1 MTMEIFSLMYKFTW
15 IFVFIF
21 SLLGVSITLKG
32 ENIITIYSFT
42 TLIHR
47 HIHTPLKIS
56 SEIKVKKKNQSR
68 IFQIHASFLFFYFLF
83 LVLSTHFFGLLFTK
97 NYKMCQCRGHMLKVN
112 GILFLLAFYLLLA
125 GFLRSVIWKSS
136 FCTVDDFP

>member
-1 MTMEIFSLMYKFTW
+1 MEIFSLMYEFTW

-32 ENIITIYSFT
+32 ENVITTYSFT
-42 TLIHR
+42 TLIHG
-47 HIHTPLKIS
+47 HIHTSLKIS
-56 SEIKVKKKNQSR
+56 FEIKAKKKNQSR
-68 IFQIHASFLFFYFLF
+68 IFQIHASFFFLF
-83 LVLSTHFFGLLFTK
+83 SVLSTHFFGLLFTK
-97 NYKMCQCRGHMLKVN
+97 NYKMCQCWGHMLKVN